1 MTYFVGLDWAAR
13 EHAVCVI
20 DAQGA
25 VAAQFTVA
33 HTAAGMTDL
42 MSRLSKFGPPTELR
56 IAIERPTGLV
66 VDTLVEREFAVVPI
80 HPNVVKSSRPRYSA
94 AQGKTDLGDAYLL
107 ADLLR
112 TDGHRFRTLA
122 PLSDETKALRGMVR
136 VRDDLVG
143 QRVATANQLRC
154 LLEQFWPG
162 AATIFAD
169 VDSPIALDFL
179 ERYPTPQS
187 AVSLGEKRLAAF
199 MARHAYCGRRSAV
212 ELLARLRGAPPS
224 AAGELESEAKGE
236 CVRALVAVLRPLV
249 AQLATLTAAVEHA
262 IDAHPDGKIVTPLF
276 RTGRVCAAQILAEL
290 GDDRGRFVSADHLSA
305 EAGVA
310 PVTRESGKRRA
321 VSFRWA
327 CNMHLR
333 KALTTLADTTR
344 HTTPWAAFTY
354 QRARARGCEHAHA
367 LRILARAWCRVLWTC
382 WQQRTPYDPTKHRGA
397 RQIAEIATPINLRF
411 ATKKAA

>member
-20 DAQGA
+20 DGRGA
-25 VAAQFTVA
+25 VVTQFTVA

-42 MSRLSKFGPPTELR
+42 AARLVKLAPSAELR

-66 VDTLVEREFAVVPI
+66 VDTLVEGKFAVVPI
-80 HPNVVKSSRPRYSA
+80 HPNVVKAARPRYSA

-112 TDGHRFRTLA
+112 TDGHRFRTLT
-122 PLSDETKALRGMVR
+122 PLSDETKALRGVVR

-162 AATIFAD
+162 AAEIFAD
-169 VDSPIALDFL
+169 VESPIALEFL
-179 ERYPTPQS
+179 DRYPTPQS
-187 AVSLGEKRLAAF
+187 AASLGEKRMAAF
-199 MARHAYCGRRSAV
+199 MARHSYSGRRTASELV
-212 ELLARLRGAPPS
+212 ERLRRAVTS
-224 AAGELESEAKGE
+224 NAGELEAEAKGE

-249 AQLATLTAAVEHA
+249 AQIATLSAGIEHA
-262 IDAHPDGKIVTPLF
+262 VDAHPDGKIVTPLF
-276 RTGRVCAAQILAEL
+276 RSGRICAAQILAEL
-290 GDDRGRFVSADHLSA
+290 GDDRGRFVSADHLAA
-305 EAGVA
+305 EGGVV

-327 CNMHLR
+327 CNMR
-333 KALTTLADTTR
+333 MRQALTTLADTTR
-344 HTTPWAAFTY
+344 HSNPWARAIY
-354 QRARARGCEHAHA
+354 QRARDRGCEHAHA
-367 LRILARAWCRVLWTC
+367 IRILARGWCRVIWTC
-382 WQQRTPYDPTKHRGA
+382 WQKRVPYDPTKHRAA
-397 RQIAEIATPINLRF
+397 RQFTLRLVDQE
-411 ATKKAA
+411 AA